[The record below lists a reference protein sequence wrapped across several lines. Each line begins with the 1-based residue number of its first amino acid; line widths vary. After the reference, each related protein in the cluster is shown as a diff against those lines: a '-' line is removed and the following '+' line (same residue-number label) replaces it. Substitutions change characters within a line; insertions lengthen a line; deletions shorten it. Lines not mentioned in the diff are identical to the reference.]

1 MSLFN
6 LGSRSQALAILLSR
20 LVARANAQ
28 DAKVC
33 TTEPDKYIGNSQD
46 RFNMAKWMGRG
57 ICIRAFAVHDVCY
70 QTLEDTLGELNN
82 LRAAEYNGAAG
93 VLALL
98 PTIGALLGAPTTEIW
113 RLLTVVPFGGG
124 LAMALSFGGAI
135 LPIRIQDYENDFSGD
150 KVALGSIVTFRA
162 RKPRPDDETTDEE
175 FEKMDALVEK
185 VGARMR
191 QDESQRLAKGH
202 LWLGLLGMVLLFIG
216 AQFAMVVVEQVT
228 ITAVAENWA
237 QLPFK
242 ETWKLFVS
250 DIPYDAKVRGGDDIV
265 TPFQKP
271 ANSVGQVLH
280 QLASVKAGT
289 VTLYGSK
296 QKTQPRNSVLIVV
309 SVINYGDQRIG
320 SFFRLLSKCTSIATF
335 IVGTALFASVQ
346 LLALPMAVL
355 TLTLVLAAG
364 VFGRAII
371 GWIVVG
377 VSKTEPLL
385 HVIVNSTHEAQKVI
399 KRILELDTYGVEEP
413 EGHETRRLQIELN
426 GHIFVN
432 QRRVGHRSPWLL
444 RSLGVL
450 AQPFDLRKLDRP
462 PPSDIYEKEITPPNE
477 LELGLLRNRVHMDN
491 GKQDPDRY

>member
-1 MSLFN
+1 
-6 LGSRSQALAILLSR
+6 
-20 LVARANAQ
+20 
-28 DAKVC
+28 
-33 TTEPDKYIGNSQD
+33 
-46 RFNMAKWMGRG
+46 MAKWMGRG
-57 ICIRAFAVHDVCY
+57 ICIRAFSVHDVCY

-82 LRAAEYNGAAG
+82 LRSAEYNGAAG

-124 LAMALSFGGAI
+124 LAMTLSFGGAI

-162 RKPRPDDETTDEE
+162 RKPRADDETTEEE

-185 VGARMR
+185 VEARMR

-216 AQFAMVVVEQVT
+216 AQFAMVVVEQGGVLPWWCTSRWWMHLWYFMVT

-250 DIPYDAKVRGGDDIV
+250 DIPYDAKIRGGDDIV
-265 TPFQKP
+265 APFQKP

-296 QKTQPRNSVLIVV
+296 QKTAPRNSVLIVV

-320 SFFRLLSKCTSIATF
+320 SLFRLLSKCTSIATF

-346 LLALPMAVL
+346 LLALPMAVM

-413 EGHETRRLQIELN
+413 EGHENRRLQIELN

-450 AQPFDLRKLDRP
+450 AQPFDLRKLDSP
-462 PPSDIYEKEITPPNE
+462 PPSDVYEKEITPPNE
-477 LELGLLRNRVHMDN
+477 LELGLLRNRVHMENN